1 MNCDVQVEVITT
13 SESCRDIISCLCPPL
28 YRLPHT
34 RKNAYILDLIL
45 GTNETETQ
53 EKDIK

>member
-13 SESCRDIISCLCPPL
+13 SDSCRDIISCLCPPL